1 MASEKRCLY
10 EVLGLRKEC
19 TTDEIRSAYKK
30 LALQRHPDKLV
41 QSGLSQA
48 EATAQFQELVH
59 AYEVLSDP
67 KERAWYDS
75 HRSQI
80 LFSDLNSASNCGP
93 VPNLYSY
100 FSNTAFSGY
109 SDSGKGFYK
118 VYSDLFNKIYSVE
131 VSYVKK
137 LGLGLDVL
145 REAPIMG
152 NLESPYGQV
161 TAFYNYWLGFSTVMD
176 FCWVD
181 EYDVMAGPNR
191 KSRRVMEE
199 ENKKLRKKV
208 KREYNET
215 VRELAAFVKKRDKRV
230 MDMMVKKNEEIER
243 KREEE
248 KERKKRLEK
257 ERMERAKSY
266 EEPAW
271 ARIDDEG
278 DNDVG
283 NEEGLEEEEIE
294 KKRSEFYCV
303 LCGKKFKSEK
313 QWTNHEQSKKHKEKV
328 ADLRESFVDE
338 DEEMADLGELDG
350 EVEELGERFK
360 DNVGVEEREIGNGV
374 GGLSGDE
381 DVESEFFD
389 VADGVEVNEV
399 DDRFGKEDEDED
411 EDADDEMNMLK
422 AMLSGHKNRKRVAV
436 RKEDEVLKTEAHVEN
451 EIGESEFMEYDNCK
465 STRRKNKKDRGK
477 KSGGEA
483 AKGDRDGFKSTNEE
497 ANGHHNSGVIEESSS
512 HSCVGNKNNG
522 IYYNHSEKDPTIPD
536 QPVDGKGTKKDR
548 KAKLKNSSKGN
559 KTKAASKN
567 SSNVC
572 EKCGQEF
579 ETRNKLHKHLGD
591 TGHASLKF
599 R

>member
-10 EVLGLRKEC
+10 EVLGLQKEC
-19 TTDEIRSAYKK
+19 TPDEIRSAYKK

-48 EATAQFQELVH
+48 EATAQFQELIH

-80 LFSDLNSASNCGP
+80 LFSDLNSASNSGP

-131 VSYVKK
+131 ISYVKK

-145 REAPIMG
+145 KEAPIMG

-199 ENKKLRKKV
+199 ENKKLRKKA

-215 VRELAAFVKKRDKRV
+215 VRELAAFVKKRDRRV

-248 KERKKRLEK
+248 RERKKRLEK

-266 EEPAW
+266 EEPEW

-303 LCGKKFKSEK
+303 VCGKKFKSEK
-313 QWTNHEQSKKHKEKV
+313 QWKNHEQSKKHKEKV
-328 ADLRESFVDE
+328 ADLRESFVDEDE

-381 DVESEFFD
+381 DVENEFFD
-389 VADGVEVNEV
+389 VGDGVEMNEV
-399 DDRFGKEDEDED
+399 DDRFGNEDED

-422 AMLSGHKNRKRVAV
+422 AMLSGHKNRKRAAV
-436 RKEDEVLKTEAHVEN
+436 RKEDDVLKTEVHVEN
-451 EIGESEFMEYDNCK
+451 EIGESEFMEYDNHK
-465 STRRKNKKDRGK
+465 STRRKNKKDRVR

-497 ANGHHNSGVIEESSS
+497 ANGHHNSRMMEESSS
-512 HSCVGNKNNG
+512 HAYVVNENNG
-522 IYYNHSEKDPTIPD
+522 ISDDQSEKYLKIPD
-536 QPVDGKGTKKDR
+536 QPVHGKGNKKDR
-548 KAKLKNSSKGN
+548 KAKLKNSSKDN

-572 EKCGQEF
+572 EKCGEEF
-579 ETRNKLHKHLGD
+579 ESRNRLHKHLGD